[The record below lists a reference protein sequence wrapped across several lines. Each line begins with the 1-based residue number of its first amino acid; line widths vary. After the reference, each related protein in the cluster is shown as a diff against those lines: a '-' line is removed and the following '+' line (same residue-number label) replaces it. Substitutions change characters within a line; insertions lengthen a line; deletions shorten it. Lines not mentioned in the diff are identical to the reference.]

1 MFNRK
6 LKARIAELE
15 LRIHD
20 QDKILNVLAQAM
32 KANAEL
38 LKRAADIMA
47 DLEKRIKNLENDISE
62 QECLEDE
69 LDRQGGTISDE

>member
-15 LRIHD
+15 LRVHD
-20 QDKILNVLAQAM
+20 QDKILNVLAQAT

-38 LKRAADIMA
+38 LKRVADLMA
-47 DLEKRIKNLENDISE
+47 DLKHDISE